1 MLAYGDQFIRR
12 ILAYDQETRLQIIN
26 DPTGEACG
34 IDLALFARTYP
45 TTYSMVRL
53 ALMYHWH
60 QQQVVVVG
68 PRMQE
73 AFANTSLENIPMGM
87 IQLPYPCFY
96 LATPKSENL
105 MLWGGERTGWHNVA
119 GCYVAMDP
127 NPTRNSLLVLAWG
140 GANEKSLH
148 ALDDATFW
156 FSLDLD
162 KWLQHNSP
170 NFSENGVEFDTGGID
185 LDTESSNQR
194 RPYGLGSSFGRDLD
208 LEAQLDETT
217 RGPVMRNALAGVE
230 ADSREVTAVL
240 TNGSIDLDKALDHLM
255 GNPRSNRSDLG
266 MIAASKSYEG
276 QMRDTARKLMRIVV
290 NTVLYMNSAS
300 SEVSAPKTSDAERAQ
315 IKARLKGV
323 KNTRK
328 GTGKTLQ
335 KRLDALPA
343 HRMVWIGPTIE
354 QEVGGERD
362 FTSTGRRGVSGHIRR
377 GHWHQFRVGP
387 MKLAG
392 ELIPKEERALTLK
405 WMPPLWVGSVK
416 DEATGPRLYG
426 LKEPEHG

>member
-1 MLAYGDQFIRR
+1 MSNLPKPQIHFDAMLTYGDQFIRR
-12 ILAYDQETRLQIIN
+12 ILAYDQETRYQIIN
-26 DPTGEACG
+26 DPTGESCDE
-34 IDLALFARTYP
+34 DLAIFARTYP

-73 AFANTSLENIPMGM
+73 AFANTSLENIPIGM
-87 IQLPYPCFY
+87 IQLPHPCFY
-96 LATPKSENL
+96 LATPESENL
-105 MLWGGERTGWHNVA
+105 MLWGGDRTGWHKVA

-127 NPTRNSLLVLAWG
+127 CPTRKSLLVLAWG

-162 KWLQHNSP
+162 KWIQHSQE
-170 NFSENGVEFDTGGID
+170 FSENGVEFDTA
-185 LDTESSNQR
+185 SSHRDINLENQ
-194 RPYGLGSSFGRDLD
+194 FD
-208 LEAQLDETT
+208 EATK
-217 RGPVMRNALAGVE
+217 GPVMRDALASIE
-230 ADSREVTAVL
+230 TDSRCVTDIL
-240 TNGSIDLDKALDHLM
+240 TNGTIDLDKALTHLM
-255 GNPRSNRSDLG
+255 SNPRSNRSDLG
-266 MIAASKSYEG
+266 MIAASKSYET

-300 SEVSAPKTSDAERAQ
+300 SEVSAPKTFDAERAQ
-315 IKARLKGV
+315 LKSRLKGV
-323 KNTRK
+323 KSTRK
-328 GTGKTLQ
+328 GTGKVLQ
-335 KRLDALPA
+335 KRLEALPT

-405 WMPPLWVGSVK
+405 WMPPLWVGSAK
-416 DEATGPRLYG
+416 EATGPRLYG
-426 LKEPEHG
+426 VKEPEGD